1 MLIVTEYYSRRRHNK
16 NNKQEAARPARKK
29 GAGTGKASNPR
40 EMAYLLLAR
49 IHNTDAFSNL
59 LVPRELSRS
68 ALDAR
73 DKAFVTEAVYGSLRW
88 QGLLDAV
95 ISAAARRPVAGI
107 STRAIDIL
115 RSGVYQILFMGTAGY
130 AAVSQN
136 VDIMRKYAP
145 DPLPGFVNAVL
156 RTVTQRPRQEWESMV
171 ISRIPKEDK
180 DKRLSVRYSHPEWTV
195 SLLREAWEGAGYSRY
210 QAAEGGAGYS
220 RYQAAEGGAGAEG
233 QLEAMLVAD
242 NEPPDVVLCARPG
255 LISVEDVMAEV
266 HGIAGTRGICGHG
279 RFSPYSVHVRG
290 VDPQTLPS
298 VRQGLCGV
306 EDEGSQ
312 LAALALAFS
321 APVSRGERW
330 LDMCAGPGGKAALL
344 AACAAQHGSA
354 VLANEPAH
362 HRADL
367 VRSSLRRLGAGVE
380 NVTEHDGRELGKLYP
395 HSFDRILVD
404 APCSGLG
411 ALRRRPE
418 SRWRKKPEDV
428 AALAALQ
435 QGLLSSAYEALK
447 PGGTIAYVTCSPA
460 VAETACIVDP
470 FLSSHPDMRRMD
482 AAAVIRS
489 ISADPGIP
497 LPSCAGDVQLFEH
510 LHNTDQMFISLL
522 HKIQ

>member
-1 MLIVTEYYSRRRHNK
+1 MLIVTEHYSRRRRHSK
-16 NNKQEAARPARKK
+16 NNKQKAARPARK
-29 GAGTGKASNPR
+29 GAGAGKAGNPR
-40 EMAYLLLAR
+40 ELAYLLLAR
-49 IHNTDAFSNL
+49 IHSTGAFSNL

-88 QGLLDAV
+88 QGLLDTV

-107 STRAIDIL
+107 SARAIDIL
-115 RSGVYQILFMGTAGY
+115 RSGVYQILFMSTAGY

-145 DPLPGFVNAVL
+145 GPLPGFVNAVL
-156 RTVTQRPRQEWESMV
+156 RTVTQRPRQEWESLV
-171 ISRIPKEDK
+171 VSRIPKEDK
-180 DKRLSVRYSHPEWTV
+180 DKRLSVRYSHPEWIV
-195 SLLREAWEGAGYSRY
+195 SLLREAWEEAGYS
-210 QAAEGGAGYS
+210 Q
-220 RYQAAEGGAGAEG
+220 YQAAEGGAGAEG
-233 QLEAMLVAD
+233 QLEAMLAAD

-266 HGIAGTRGICGHG
+266 HGIAGTRGTCEYG

-298 VRQGLCGV
+298 VRWGLCGV

-344 AACAAQHGSA
+344 AACAA
-354 VLANEPAH
+354 H

-367 VRSSLRRLGAGVE
+367 VRSSLRRLGAGAE
-380 NVTEHDGRELGKLYP
+380 GVTEHDGRELGKLYP

-460 VAETACIVDP
+460 VAETARIVDP

-482 AAAVIRS
+482 TAAVIHG
-489 ISADPGIP
+489 ISSDPGIP
-497 LPSCAGDVQLFEH
+497 LPSRAGDVQLFEH

-522 HKIQ
+522 HKMQ

>member
-1 MLIVTEYYSRRRHNK
+1 MLIVTEHYSRRRHNK

-29 GAGTGKASNPR
+29 GAGAGKAGNPR
-40 EMAYLLLAR
+40 ELAYLLLAR
-49 IHNTDAFSNL
+49 IHSTDAFSNL

-88 QGLLDAV
+88 QRLLDAV

-107 STRAIDIL
+107 SARAIDIL
-115 RSGVYQILFMGTAGY
+115 RSGVYQILFMSTAGY

-210 QAAEGGAGYS
+210 QAAEGGAG
-220 RYQAAEGGAGAEG
+220 AEG
-233 QLEAMLVAD
+233 QLEAMLAAD

-266 HGIAGTRGICGHG
+266 HGIAETRGICGHG

-367 VRSSLRRLGAGVE
+367 VRSSLRRLGAGTE
-380 NVTEHDGRELGKLYP
+380 NITEHDGRELGRLYP
-395 HSFDRILVD
+395 YSFDRILVD

-435 QGLLSSAYEALK
+435 QGLLSSAYKALK
-447 PGGTIAYVTCSPA
+447 PGGTMAYVTCSPA
-460 VAETACIVDP
+460 VAETARIVDP

-482 AAAVIRS
+482 TAAVIRG
-489 ISADPGIP
+489 ISADPGIQ
-497 LPSCAGDVQLFEH
+497 LPSRAGDVQLFEH

>member
-1 MLIVTEYYSRRRHNK
+1 MTEYYSRRRHNK

-210 QAAEGGAGYS
+210 QAAEGGAG
-220 RYQAAEGGAGAEG
+220 AEG
-233 QLEAMLVAD
+233 QLEAMLAAD

>member
-1 MLIVTEYYSRRRHNK
+1 MLIVTEHYSRRRRHSK
-16 NNKQEAARPARKK
+16 NNKQKAARPARK
-29 GAGTGKASNPR
+29 GAGAGKAGNPR
-40 EMAYLLLAR
+40 ELAYLLLAR
-49 IHNTDAFSNL
+49 IHSTDAFSNL

-88 QGLLDAV
+88 QGLLDTV

-107 STRAIDIL
+107 SAQAIDIL

-145 DPLPGFVNAVL
+145 GPLPGFVNAVL
-156 RTVTQRPRQEWESMV
+156 RTVTQRPRQEWESLV
-171 ISRIPKEDK
+171 VSRIPKEDK

-210 QAAEGGAGYS
+210 QAAE
-220 RYQAAEGGAGAEG
+220 RGAGAEC
-233 QLEAMLVAD
+233 QLEAMLAAD

-266 HGIAGTRGICGHG
+266 HGIAGTRGTCEYG

-321 APVSRGERW
+321 VPVSRGERW

-344 AACAAQHGSA
+344 AAYAAQHGAA

-367 VRSSLRRLGAGVE
+367 VRSSLRRLGAGTE

-460 VAETACIVDP
+460 VAETARIVDS

-482 AAAVIRS
+482 TAAVIRG
-489 ISADPGIP
+489 ISADPGIQ
-497 LPSCAGDVQLFEH
+497 LPSRAGDVQLFEH

>member
-1 MLIVTEYYSRRRHNK
+1 
-16 NNKQEAARPARKK
+16 
-29 GAGTGKASNPR
+29 
-40 EMAYLLLAR
+40 
-49 IHNTDAFSNL
+49 
-59 LVPRELSRS
+59 
-68 ALDAR
+68 
-73 DKAFVTEAVYGSLRW
+73 
-88 QGLLDAV
+88 
-95 ISAAARRPVAGI
+95 
-107 STRAIDIL
+107 
-115 RSGVYQILFMGTAGY
+115 MGTAGY

-156 RTVTQRPRQEWESMV
+156 RTVTQRPRQEWESLV
-171 ISRIPKEDK
+171 VSRIPKEDK

-195 SLLREAWEGAGYSRY
+195 SLLREAWEGAGYS
-210 QAAEGGAGYS
+210 Q
-220 RYQAAEGGAGAEG
+220 YQAAEGGAGAGG
-233 QLEAMLVAD
+233 QLEAMLAAD

-266 HGIAGTRGICGHG
+266 HGIAGTRGTCEYG
-279 RFSPYSVHVRG
+279 RFSPYSVHVKG
-290 VDPQTLPS
+290 VAPQTLPS

-344 AACAAQHGSA
+344 AACAAQHGAA

-367 VRSSLRRLGAGVE
+367 VRSSLRRLGAGAE
-380 NVTEHDGRELGKLYP
+380 GVTEHDGRELGKLYP

-447 PGGTIAYVTCSPA
+447 PGGTIAYVTCSPV
-460 VAETACIVDP
+460 VAETARIVDP
-470 FLSSHPDMRRMD
+470 FLNSHPDMRRMD
-482 AAAVIRS
+482 TAAVIRG
-489 ISADPGIP
+489 ISSDPGIP
-497 LPSCAGDVQLFEH
+497 LPSRAGDVQLFEH

>member
-210 QAAEGGAGYS
+210 QAAEGGAG
-220 RYQAAEGGAGAEG
+220 AEG
-233 QLEAMLVAD
+233 QLEAMLAAD

>member
-1 MLIVTEYYSRRRHNK
+1 MLIVTEHYSRRRRHSK
-16 NNKQEAARPARKK
+16 NNKQKAARPARKK
-29 GAGTGKASNPR
+29 SAGAGKVGNPR
-40 EMAYLLLAR
+40 ELAYLLLAR
-49 IHNTDAFSNL
+49 IHSTDAFSNL

-68 ALDAR
+68 ALDTR

-95 ISAAARRPVAGI
+95 ISTAARRPVAGI
-107 STRAIDIL
+107 SARAIDIL

-145 DPLPGFVNAVL
+145 GPLPGFVNAVL
-156 RTVTQRPRQEWESMV
+156 RTVTQRPRQEWESLV
-171 ISRIPKEDK
+171 VSRIPKEDK

-195 SLLREAWEGAGYSRY
+195 SLLREAWEEAGYSQY
-210 QAAEGGAGYS
+210 QAAE
-220 RYQAAEGGAGAEG
+220 RGAGAEC
-233 QLEAMLVAD
+233 QLEAMLAAD

-266 HGIAGTRGICGHG
+266 HGIAGTRGTCEYG

-298 VRQGLCGV
+298 VRRGLCGV

-321 APVSRGERW
+321 VPVSRGERW

-344 AACAAQHGSA
+344 AACAAQHGAA

-367 VRSSLRRLGAGVE
+367 VRSSLRRLGAGAE
-380 NVTEHDGRELGKLYP
+380 GVTEHDGRELGKLYP

-460 VAETACIVDP
+460 VAETARIVDP

-482 AAAVIRS
+482 TAAVIHG
-489 ISADPGIP
+489 ISSDPGIP
-497 LPSCAGDVQLFEH
+497 LPFRAGDVQLFEH

>member
-195 SLLREAWEGAGYSRY
+195 SLLREAWE
-210 QAAEGGAGYS
+210 GAGYS

>member
-1 MLIVTEYYSRRRHNK
+1 MLIVTEHYSRRRRHSK
-16 NNKQEAARPARKK
+16 NNKQKAARPARK
-29 GAGTGKASNPR
+29 GAGAGKAGNPR
-40 EMAYLLLAR
+40 DLAYLLLAR
-49 IHNTDAFSNL
+49 IHSTDAFSNL

-88 QGLLDAV
+88 QGLLDTV

-107 STRAIDIL
+107 SAQAIDIL

-145 DPLPGFVNAVL
+145 GPLPGFVNAVL
-156 RTVTQRPRQEWESMV
+156 RTVSQRSRQEWESLV
-171 ISRIPKEDK
+171 VSRIPKEDK

-210 QAAEGGAGYS
+210 QAAE
-220 RYQAAEGGAGAEG
+220 RGAGAEC
-233 QLEAMLVAD
+233 QLEAMLAAD

-266 HGIAGTRGICGHG
+266 HGIAGTRGICEYG

-298 VRQGLCGV
+298 VRRGLCGV

-321 APVSRGERW
+321 VPVSRGERW

-344 AACAAQHGSA
+344 AAYAAQHG
-354 VLANEPAH
+354 
-362 HRADL
+362 ADL
-367 VRSSLRRLGAGVE
+367 VRSSLRRLGAGAE
-380 NVTEHDGRELGKLYP
+380 GVTEHDGRELGKLYP

-460 VAETACIVDP
+460 VAETARIVDP

-482 AAAVIRS
+482 TAAVIRG
-489 ISADPGIP
+489 ISADPGIQ
-497 LPSCAGDVQLFEH
+497 LPSRAGDVQLFEH

-522 HKIQ
+522 HKMR

>member
-1 MLIVTEYYSRRRHNK
+1 
-16 NNKQEAARPARKK
+16 
-29 GAGTGKASNPR
+29 
-40 EMAYLLLAR
+40 
-49 IHNTDAFSNL
+49 
-59 LVPRELSRS
+59 
-68 ALDAR
+68 
-73 DKAFVTEAVYGSLRW
+73 
-88 QGLLDAV
+88 
-95 ISAAARRPVAGI
+95 
-107 STRAIDIL
+107 
-115 RSGVYQILFMGTAGY
+115 MGTAGY

-156 RTVTQRPRQEWESMV
+156 RTVTQRPRQEWESLV
-171 ISRIPKEDK
+171 VSRIPKEDK

-195 SLLREAWEGAGYSRY
+195 SLLREAWE
-210 QAAEGGAGYS
+210 EAGYS

-233 QLEAMLVAD
+233 QLEAMLAAD

-266 HGIAGTRGICGHG
+266 HGIAGTRGICEYG

-321 APVSRGERW
+321 VPVSRGERW

-344 AACAAQHGSA
+344 AACAAQHGAA

-367 VRSSLRRLGAGVE
+367 VRSSLRRLGAGTE
-380 NVTEHDGRELGKLYP
+380 GVTEHDGREVGRLYP

-404 APCSGLG
+404 APCFGLG

-460 VAETACIVDP
+460 VAETARIVDP

-482 AAAVIRS
+482 TAAVIRS

-497 LPSCAGDVQLFEH
+497 LPSRTGDVQLFEH

-522 HKIQ
+522 HKMQ